1 MKSGQFTAD
10 NSKAM
15 QARSA
20 AKRKENTE
28 RRKALA
34 EYLRAELQKPYT
46 KGGKLTKIEYLTAQM
61 VQSLEKECTIS
72 DLLKLQRLL
81 GEDKISVSVEDGNS
95 PAERLA
101 ALIKESRL

>member
-1 MKSGQFTAD
+1 
-10 NSKAM
+10 M

-28 RRKALA
+28 KRKALA

-46 KGGKLTKIEYLTAQM
+46 KGGKLTKMEYLTAQM
-61 VQSLEKECTIS
+61 VKNLEKECTIS

-81 GEDKISVSVEDGNS
+81 GEDKISVSFEEGNS

-101 ALIKESRL
+101 ALINESRI

>member
-1 MKSGQFTAD
+1 MKNGQFTAD

-28 RRKALA
+28 KRKALA

-46 KGGKLTKIEYLTAQM
+46 KGSKLTKIEYLTAQM
-61 VQSLEKECTIS
+61 VQNLEKECTIS

-81 GEDKISVSVEDGNS
+81 GEDKISVSFEEGNS

-101 ALIKESRL
+101 ALINESRK

>member
-1 MKSGQFTAD
+1 
-10 NSKAM
+10 M